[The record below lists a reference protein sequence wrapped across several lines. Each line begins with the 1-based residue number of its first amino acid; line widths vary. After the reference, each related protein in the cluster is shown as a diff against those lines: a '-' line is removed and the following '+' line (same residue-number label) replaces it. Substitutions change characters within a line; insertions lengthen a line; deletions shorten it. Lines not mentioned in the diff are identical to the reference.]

1 MSAEIVL
8 RNPRTGQCDGTVAI
22 TPHEELRAMA
32 TRLRAAQPAWD
43 ALGVDGRAA
52 VLRRWKDA
60 CVAQRNEITA
70 ALAADT
76 GRWRESVQE
85 FDAFL
90 GTIERWAALAPKLL
104 NEPRRFTST
113 LGFIDIDKNLRPYQ
127 LAGIISPWNFPLV
140 LSTIDMLPAVMAG
153 TAVLLKPSE
162 VTPRFAVALRESLE
176 GVPELEAV
184 FSIAIGDGAV
194 GAQMIELVDLV
205 CFTGSVPTGRRVG
218 AMAAAHFIPA
228 FLELGGKDPAIVLAG
243 ADLDHAST
251 ALLWGATSN
260 AGQACQSIERIY
272 VEASIH
278 DEFVDLL
285 ARKAERI
292 GLCFPTYDTPGLG
305 PIIAQRQVPIIEA
318 HLVDALAKG
327 AVVRAGSSTVEDHG
341 GGSWVRVTVL
351 SNVDHTMAIMRE
363 ETFGPFLP
371 VMAVADADEAV
382 RLANDSPF
390 GLSAA
395 VFAATTGE
403 AEAIARRLD
412 AGAVSVND
420 STLTALVW
428 EGEKHSFKSSG
439 LGGSRMGPASLF
451 RFLRSQAILVKTNT
465 AVRDPWWYPAELFE
479 GLEIP

>member
-1 MSAEIVL
+1 MIEL
-8 RNPRTGQCDGTVAI
+8 RNPRTGESDGAI
-22 TPHEELRAMA
+22 NATTPAELAA
-32 TRLRAAQPAWD
+32 AAARLRSAQPAWD
-43 ALGVDGRAA
+43 ALGVNARAEVLHRWKA
-52 VLRRWKDA
+52 ACELRRD
-60 CVAQRNEITA
+60 EMIT

-76 GRWRESVQE
+76 GRMRESIQE

-90 GTIERWAALAPKLL
+90 GTIDRWATLAPKLL

-153 TAVLLKPSE
+153 SAVLLKPSE
-162 VTPRFAVALRESLE
+162 VTPRFAAPLRASLAD
-176 GVPELEAV
+176 VPDLASV
-184 FSIAIGDGAV
+184 FEIVIGDGTV
-194 GAQMIELVDLV
+194 GAQMIEHVDLI
-205 CFTGSVPTGRRVG
+205 CFTGSVPTGRKVG
-218 AMAAAHFIPA
+218 AMAAAKFIPA

-243 ADLDHAST
+243 ADIDHATT

-278 DEFVDLL
+278 AEFIALL
-285 ARKAERI
+285 AKKAARI
-292 GLCFPTYDTPGLG
+292 GLCFPTYNTPGLG
-305 PIIAQRQVPIIEA
+305 PIIADRQVPVIER
-318 HLVDALAKG
+318 HLADALAKG
-327 AVVRAGSSTVEDHG
+327 AVVEAGSSEVERHG
-341 GGSWVRVTVL
+341 GGAWVRITVL
-351 SNVDHTMAIMRE
+351 SGVNHDMEIMRE

-371 VMAVADADEAV
+371 VMKVANVDDAV

-395 VFAATTGE
+395 VFAATTEE
-403 AEAIARRLD
+403 AEAVARRLD

-451 RFLRSQAILVKTNT
+451 RFLRSQALLVKTNP
-465 AVRDPWWYPAELFE
+465 AIRDPWWYPAELFE
-479 GLEIP
+479 GL

>member
-1 MSAEIVL
+1 MTGTIEL
-8 RNPRTGQCDGTVAI
+8 RDPRTGESDGTIAA
-22 TPHEELRAMA
+22 TTREELA
-32 TRLRAAQPAWD
+32 TAAVKLRAAQPTWN
-43 ALGVDGRAA
+43 ALGVDGRADA
-52 VLRRWKDA
+52 LRHWKTA
-60 CVAQRNEITA
+60 CETRRDDIIT

-76 GRWRESVQE
+76 GRMRESIQE

-90 GTIERWAALAPKLL
+90 GTIERWATLAPKLFAE
-104 NEPRRFTST
+104 NRRFTST

-140 LSTIDMLPAVMAG
+140 LSTIDALPALMAG

-162 VTPRFAVALRESLE
+162 VTPRFVVPIRDALRD
-176 GVPELEAV
+176 VPELASV
-184 FSIAIGDGAV
+184 FEIAIGDGSV
-194 GAQMIELVDLV
+194 GAQMIPLVDLI
-205 CFTGSVPTGRRVG
+205 CFTGSVPTGRKVG
-218 AMAAAHFIPA
+218 AAAAAQFIPA

-272 VEASIH
+272 VDASVH

-285 ARKAERI
+285 SRKAARI

-305 PIIAQRQVPIIEA
+305 PIIAERQVPTIER
-318 HLVDALAKG
+318 HLADAQAKG
-327 AVVRAGSSTVEDHG
+327 AVVTAGSTEVERHG
-341 GGSWVRVTVL
+341 GGAWVRITVL
-351 SNVDHTMAIMRE
+351 TGVTHDMEIMSE

-395 VFAATTGE
+395 VFAATTDE
-403 AEAIARRLD
+403 AEAVARRLD

-451 RFLRSQAILVKTNT
+451 RFLRSQALLVKTNT
-465 AVRDPWWYPAELFE
+465 AVRDPWWYPAELFDD
-479 GLEIP
+479 L

>member
-1 MSAEIVL
+1 MAPILIAL
-8 RNPRTGQCDGTVAI
+8 RNPRTGESDGALPVVA
-22 TPHEELRAMA
+22 TDELIAAA
-32 TRLRAAQPAWD
+32 TRLRNGQPAWN
-43 ALGVDGRAA
+43 ALGVDGRAD
-52 VLRRWKDA
+52 VLRRWKTACELRRDA
-60 CVAQRNEITA
+60 IVA

-76 GRWRESVQE
+76 GRMRESVQE

-90 GTIERWAALAPKLL
+90 GTIDRWAALAPKLL
-104 NEPRRFTST
+104 AENRRFTST

-153 TAVLLKPSE
+153 SAVLLKPSE
-162 VTPRFAVALRESLE
+162 VTPRFVTPLRDSLSD
-176 GVPELEAV
+176 VPELASV
-184 FSIAIGDGAV
+184 FEVVIGDGTV
-194 GAQMIELVDLV
+194 GAQMISLVDLV
-205 CFTGSVPTGRRVG
+205 CFTGSVPTGRLV
-218 AMAAAHFIPA
+218 AAAAAAQFIPA

-272 VEASIH
+272 VEAAVH

-285 ARKAERI
+285 SRKAARI
-292 GLCFPTYDTPGLG
+292 GLCYPTFETPGLG
-305 PIIAQRQVPIIEA
+305 PIIAERQVPTIER
-318 HLVDALAKG
+318 HLADALAKG
-327 AVVRAGSSTVEDHG
+327 AVVTAGSTEIERHG
-341 GGSWVRVTVL
+341 GGAWVRVTVL
-351 SNVDHTMAIMRE
+351 TGATHDMEIMRD

-371 VMAVADADEAV
+371 VMAVADADDAV

-395 VFAATTGE
+395 VFAGTTEE
-403 AEAIARRLD
+403 AEAVARRLEV
-412 AGAVSVND
+412 GAVSVND

-451 RFLRSQAILVKTNT
+451 RFLRSQALLIKTNT
-465 AVRDPWWYPAELFE
+465 AVRDPWWYPAAAFE
-479 GLEIP
+479 D